1 MADTYTTNLNLT
13 KPEPGAAEDTWGIS
27 LNADLDALDAI
38 FKSDGTGTSIG
49 LNIGSG
55 KTLSVA
61 GTLSASNIVSTSNG
75 AINLDPNGSGVV
87 VFKGNAT
94 KGAGQFKLNCEN
106 NSHGITIKGPPHSAA
121 ASYTLTLPNDDGS
134 SNQVLTTNGS
144 GVLSWST
151 PSSGGSTTLLGLT
164 DVGSDGTNGQV
175 LTTNGSGSFT
185 FTTVSGG
192 SYSNADVDAHLNR
205 STASSGE
212 VLSWNGSDYDWVAQS
227 GGGGGSSSYTTDIFT
242 ATSGQ
247 TAFTLSASVSNENN
261 LIVFVDG
268 VFQAQNTYSTS
279 GTTLTFAT
287 GIVLNRVVTVYHV
300 EAVSIGTPSDN
311 TVSTAKIVDDAV
323 TSAKLDTNIAIGG
336 TLNVGGTGT
345 FTGLVDA
352 AIIDGANFKVNGS
365 QGTDGQVLTSTGSGV
380 AWEDASGGGGGSSIT
395 FKTFG
400 TDSIMV
406 GDDSTGTIDNAN
418 QNTGLGVGV
427 FGSITTSDECVA
439 VGYNALGG
447 GGGSLTGKRN
457 VAVGS
462 KAGYKVTSGTL
473 IVAIGRETLYSTTTG
488 SNNMGI
494 GTYCLYSTT
503 TGTDNTGI
511 GVNTMFFNTTG
522 TKNVAIGKDS
532 LKRITTGSFNVV
544 IGASNAN
551 PPITTGFCNVLIGPE
566 CEASSDTVDNEIVI
580 GGKKEGSFAATI
592 TGKGT
597 NTGFINPGDGG
608 VYQGNNSSS
617 WSTTSDRRIKKN
629 IEDNN
634 TGLNAINNIRV
645 RNFEYRTQDEI
656 TDFENSASAVIHKE
670 GVQLGVIA
678 QEIEQILPDVVKE
691 ESTGVKSVNP
701 DNIVWYLVNAVKEL
715 SAQVEE
721 LKKKVGE

>member
-38 FKSDGTGTSIG
+38 FKADGTGTSIG
-49 LNIGSG
+49 LNVGAG

-61 GTLSASNIVSTSNG
+61 GTLSASDIVSASNG
-75 AINLDPNGSGVV
+75 AINLDPDGSGVV

-94 KGAGQFKLNCEN
+94 KGSGQFKLNCEN

-121 ASYTLTLPNDDGS
+121 ASYTLTLPNDDGNA
-134 SNQVLTTNGS
+134 NQVLTTNGS

-164 DVGSDGTNGQV
+164 DVGADGTNGQV

-192 SYSNADVDAHLNR
+192 
-205 STASSGE
+205 
-212 VLSWNGSDYDWVAQS
+212 
-227 GGGGGSSSYTTDIFT
+227 GGG
-242 ATSGQ
+242 
-247 TAFTLSASVSNENN
+247 
-261 LIVFVDG
+261 
-268 VFQAQNTYSTS
+268 
-279 GTTLTFAT
+279 
-287 GIVLNRVVTVYHV
+287 
-300 EAVSIGTPSDN
+300 P
-311 TVSTAKIVDDAV
+311 
-323 TSAKLDTNIAIGG
+323 
-336 TLNVGGTGT
+336 
-345 FTGLVDA
+345 
-352 AIIDGANFKVNGS
+352 
-365 QGTDGQVLTSTGSGV
+365 
-380 AWEDASGGGGGSSIT
+380 T

-418 QNTGLGVGV
+418 YNTGLGVGV

-462 KAGYKVTSGTL
+462 KAAYKVTSGTL
-473 IVAIGRETLYSTTTG
+473 IVAIGRETLYNTTTG

-494 GTYCLYSTT
+494 GTYCLYNTT

-522 TKNVAIGKDS
+522 MRNVAIGKDS
-532 LKRITTGSFNVV
+532 LKRITTGSFNVA
-544 IGASNAN
+544 IGASNSN

-580 GGKKEGSFAATI
+580 GGEKSGSFAATI

-597 NTGFINPGDGG
+597 NTGFIAPGGTG
-608 VYQGNNSSS
+608 SVYQGDNSSS
-617 WSTTSDRRIKKN
+617 WSTTSDKRIKKN
-629 IEDNN
+629 IEDND
-634 TGLNAINNIRV
+634 TGLDAINQIRV
-645 RNFEYRTQDEI
+645 RNFEYRTKDEI
-656 TDFENSASAVIHKE
+656 TEVPSHAAIKKE
-670 GVQLGVIA
+670 GIQLGVIA
-678 QEIEQILPDVVKE
+678 QEIEEILPDVVKQ

-721 LKKKVGE
+721 LKEKLGE

>member
-1 MADTYTTNLNLT
+1 MANTKIPSELIADNAVGITQLNV
-13 KPEPGAAEDTWGIS
+13 
-27 LNADLDALDAI
+27 
-38 FKSDGTGTSIG
+38 SDG
-49 LNIGSG
+49 
-55 KTLSVA
+55 
-61 GTLSASNIVSTSNG
+61 
-75 AINLDPNGSGVV
+75 
-87 VFKGNAT
+87 
-94 KGAGQFKLNCEN
+94 
-106 NSHGITIKGPPHSAA
+106 
-121 ASYTLTLPNDDGS
+121 
-134 SNQVLTTNGS
+134 
-144 GVLSWST
+144 
-151 PSSGGSTTLLGLT
+151 
-164 DVGSDGTNGQV
+164 SDGQV
-175 LTTNGSGSFT
+175 LTTNGSGTLSFS
-185 FTTVSGG
+185 TV
-192 SYSNADVDAHLNR
+192 
-205 STASSGE
+205 
-212 VLSWNGSDYDWVAQS
+212 S
-227 GGGGGSSSYTTDIFT
+227 GGGGG
-242 ATSGQ
+242 
-247 TAFTLSASVSNENN
+247 
-261 LIVFVDG
+261 
-268 VFQAQNTYSTS
+268 
-279 GTTLTFAT
+279 
-287 GIVLNRVVTVYHV
+287 
-300 EAVSIGTPSDN
+300 P
-311 TVSTAKIVDDAV
+311 
-323 TSAKLDTNIAIGG
+323 
-336 TLNVGGTGT
+336 
-345 FTGLVDA
+345 
-352 AIIDGANFKVNGS
+352 
-365 QGTDGQVLTSTGSGV
+365 
-380 AWEDASGGGGGSSIT
+380 T

-457 VAVGS
+457 VALGS
-462 KAGYKVTSGTL
+462 QAAYKVTSGTL
-473 IVAIGRETLYSTTTG
+473 IVAIGRQTLYSTTTG

-511 GVNTMFFNTTG
+511 GVNTMFSNTTG

-544 IGASNAN
+544 IGASNSN

-580 GGKKEGSFAATI
+580 GGKKESIFAATI

-721 LKKKVGE
+721 LKKNVGE

>member
-55 KTLSVA
+55 KTLSVGGTLNVT
-61 GTLSASNIVSTSNG
+61 GTLSGVSTSSITEGSNLYYTDARVQAVSINNVVEDTTPQLGGNLDVNGNDIVTTSNG

-192 SYSNADVDAHLNR
+192 
-205 STASSGE
+205 
-212 VLSWNGSDYDWVAQS
+212 
-227 GGGGGSSSYTTDIFT
+227 GGGGG
-242 ATSGQ
+242 
-247 TAFTLSASVSNENN
+247 
-261 LIVFVDG
+261 
-268 VFQAQNTYSTS
+268 
-279 GTTLTFAT
+279 
-287 GIVLNRVVTVYHV
+287 
-300 EAVSIGTPSDN
+300 P
-311 TVSTAKIVDDAV
+311 
-323 TSAKLDTNIAIGG
+323 
-336 TLNVGGTGT
+336 
-345 FTGLVDA
+345 
-352 AIIDGANFKVNGS
+352 
-365 QGTDGQVLTSTGSGV
+365 
-380 AWEDASGGGGGSSIT
+380 T

-406 GDDSTGTIDNAN
+406 GDDSTGTINNAN
-418 QNTGLGVGV
+418 YNTGLGVGV

-462 KAGYKVTSGTL
+462 KAAYKVTSGTL
-473 IVAIGRETLYSTTTG
+473 IVAIGRETLYNTTTG

-511 GVNTMFFNTTG
+511 GVNTMFSNTTG
-522 TKNVAIGKDS
+522 MRNVAIGKDS
-532 LKRITTGSFNVV
+532 LKRITTGSFNVA
-544 IGASNAN
+544 IGASNPS

-580 GGKKEGSFAATI
+580 GGKKEWIYAATI

-721 LKKKVGE
+721 LKEKAGE